1 MDSIRGEKSS
11 MSTLP
16 VETLELLALEERNR
30 LHQTASELRSKIAAV
45 RQKMD
50 LANTARQHIREA
62 GLIAAILGLASGYG
76 FAGIFTRR

>member
-1 MDSIRGEKSS
+1 

-30 LHQTASELRSKIAAV
+30 LHQTAGELKSKIAAV